1 MSYPPHL
8 LDALGR
14 IHAQA
19 ALDRLIR
26 DEIAM
31 QAELEANPRQVG
43 TASSADAEKE
53 VSLDG
58 PAGSESSDNL
68 TRPPPEPRP

>member
-14 IHAQA
+14 VHAEA

-26 DEIAM
+26 DEIAL
-31 QAELEANPRQVG
+31 QAGLNDKPKENDVPPPV
-43 TASSADAEKE
+43 DAEKE

-58 PAGSESSDNL
+58 PVSDESSDNL
-68 TRPPPEPRP
+68 NQPSPEPRP